1 MKSVKKLFALLLVAV
16 LAIGV
21 AGCGTGGSSS
31 GGTSS
36 DGKVRVAMQDPNVPI
51 DPQKQ
56 TSSYLMMVA
65 DQITQPLISLKNDGT
80 LAPELIKEMPKISD
94 DGLTYSFELKDNVKF
109 HNGETVK
116 TSDVK
121 YSFERLLT

>member
-16 LAIGV
+16 LAIGI

-36 DGKVRVAMQDPNVPI
+36 DGKIRVAMQDPNVPI

-65 DQITQPLISLKNDGT
+65 DRSH
-80 LAPELIKEMPKISD
+80 S
-94 DGLTYSFELKDNVKF
+94 
-109 HNGETVK
+109 H
-116 TSDVK
+116 
-121 YSFERLLT
+121 